1 MTLEEEVVSLLNQKG
16 LTLTAAESCTGGLIA
31 KRLTDVS
38 GASAVFHGSLVTYSN
53 RLKEKWLGVQAE
65 TLQTYGAVSAQ
76 TAREMA
82 LGARKAA
89 DADLAVAVTG
99 IAGPNSDDTNKPV
112 GLVFIA
118 LADKDSVTV
127 EKYENHFTDNVRE
140 QNRTTSA
147 QRALEAVRRYLFD
160 GQ

>member
-1 MTLEEEVVSLLNQKG
+1 MTLEEEVISLLSEKG

-65 TLQTYGAVSAQ
+65 TLQKYGAVSAQ

-118 LADKDSVTV
+118 LADRDSVTV
-127 EKYENHFTDNVRE
+127 EKYENQFTDNVRE